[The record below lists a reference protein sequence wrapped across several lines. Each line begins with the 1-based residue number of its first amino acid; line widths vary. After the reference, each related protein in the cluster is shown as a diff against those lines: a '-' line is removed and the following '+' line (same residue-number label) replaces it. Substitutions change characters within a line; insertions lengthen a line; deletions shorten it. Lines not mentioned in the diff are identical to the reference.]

1 MAKAAIPLFHSRL
14 LGKAI
19 VHERELGAELFRFDG
34 YYTEFAVFTAFME
47 GRRSYICQNK
57 TQDRS
62 GDAICGK

>member
-1 MAKAAIPLFHSRL
+1 MNVNLMRNFF
-14 LGKAI
+14 G
-19 VHERELGAELFRFDG
+19 FDG
-34 YYTEFAVFTAFME
+34 YYTDFAVFTAFME